1 MHGSLGYHC
10 RKINFLT
17 LTWVIFF
24 PVTFTL
30 SGTTKENI
38 LLIHYRVKF
47 KAQKHNILLWNICFR
62 ACAYFSM
69 DVLCSSLFGH
79 HVTSHKNPGEDF
91 VKKVLEAFE
100 AGNKT
105 IIKPVTLCGKIFLM
119 IGI

>member
-1 MHGSLGYHC
+1 MQ
-10 RKINFLT
+10 KPQKKAFFL
-17 LTWVIFF
+17 LI
-24 PVTFTL
+24 
-30 SGTTKENI
+30 I
-38 LLIHYRVKF
+38 LLNSKYKYT
-47 KAQKHNILLWNICFR
+47 ILIWNICFR

-105 IIKPVTLCGKIFLM
+105 IIKPVTLCGKIFFK
-119 IGI
+119 GI

>member
-1 MHGSLGYHC
+1 MFATFNLYTFYRNHK
-10 RKINFLT
+10 RKHLIELLVFINN
-17 LTWVIFF
+17 
-24 PVTFTL
+24 
-30 SGTTKENI
+30 S
-38 LLIHYRVKF
+38 KF
-47 KAQKHNILLWNICFR
+47 KYTILVWNICFR

-105 IIKPVTLCGKIFLM
+105 IIKPVTLCGKIFFYRN
-119 IGI
+119 